1 MAMISLFCV
10 HMLEIMCLEQCFN
23 KEDDSLKTLNNWNL
37 VCLSFLCFKDLF

>member
-1 MAMISLFCV
+1 MAVISLFSV

-23 KEDDSLKTLNNWNL
+23 KEDDSLNNWNL